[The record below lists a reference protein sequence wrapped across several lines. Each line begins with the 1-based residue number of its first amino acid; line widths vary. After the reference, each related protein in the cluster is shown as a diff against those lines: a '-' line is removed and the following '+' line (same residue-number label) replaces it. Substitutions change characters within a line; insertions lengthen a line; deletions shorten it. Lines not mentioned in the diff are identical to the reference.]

1 MKSKKDVR
9 YMIYE
14 ETDKG
19 TFFHHSTTSLVLHLA
34 KKRRMIEQG
43 RPFNVVYKLL
53 KPKSEG

>member
-1 MKSKKDVR
+1 MKTKKDVR

-53 KPKSEG
+53 KS